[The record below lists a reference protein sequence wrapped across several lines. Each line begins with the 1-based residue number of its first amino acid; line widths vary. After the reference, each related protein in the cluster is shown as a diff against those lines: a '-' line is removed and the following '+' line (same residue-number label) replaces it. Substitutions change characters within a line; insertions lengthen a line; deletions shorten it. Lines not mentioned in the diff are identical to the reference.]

1 MKFFLGKSKKRN
13 RQEER
18 IVNCSEIFVAKTTV
32 YSSFLDPHGGGP
44 LTLEKYF
51 LVTEKDG
58 KYFELLS
65 GVELKKESDI
75 HSNGFAVSFKNTPYI
90 ENITPLVQYL
100 RDETL
105 KTLLKTLSYEN
116 LFDSIT
122 TINVEL
128 ILSSKKE

>member
-18 IVNCSEIFVAKTTV
+18 IVNCSEIFVAKTIV

>member
-1 MKFFLGKSKKRN
+1 MGKSKKRN

-18 IVNCSEIFVAKTTV
+18 IVNCSEIFVAKTTI

-51 LVTEKDG
+51 LVTEKVG
-58 KYFELLS
+58 KYFELFS
-65 GVELKKESDI
+65 GVEIKKESDI

-128 ILSSKKE
+128 IFSSKKE

>member
-18 IVNCSEIFVAKTTV
+18 IVNCSEIFVAKTTI

-58 KYFELLS
+58 KYFELFS
-65 GVELKKESDI
+65 GVEIKKESDI

-90 ENITPLVQYL
+90 ESSIFTWWN
-100 RDETL
+100 L
-105 KTLLKTLSYEN
+105 KNTKLWKFIWFYNYYKCWTY
-116 LFDSIT
+116 T
-122 TINVEL
+122 
-128 ILSSKKE
+128 

>member
-90 ENITPLVQYL
+90 KNITPLVQYL

>member
-13 RQEER
+13 KQEER
-18 IVNCSEIFVAKTTV
+18 IVNCSEIFVAKTTIC
-32 YSSFLDPHGGGP
+32 SSFLDPHGGGP

-58 KYFELLS
+58 KYFELFS
-65 GVELKKESDI
+65 GLELKKESDI

-116 LFDSIT
+116 LFDFIT

>member
-1 MKFFLGKSKKRN
+1 MKFFWGKSKKRN

-18 IVNCSEIFVAKTTV
+18 IVNCSEIFVAKTTIC
-32 YSSFLDPHGGGP
+32 SSFLDPHGGGP

-58 KYFELLS
+58 KYFELFS

-75 HSNGFAVSFKNTPYI
+75 HSNGFAFSFKNTPYI
-90 ENITPLVQYL
+90 ENVTPLVQYL
-100 RDETL
+100 RDKTL
-105 KTLLKTLSYEN
+105 KTVSYES
-116 LFDSIT
+116 LFDFIT
-122 TINVEL
+122 SINVEL

>member
-18 IVNCSEIFVAKTTV
+18 IVNCSEIFVAKTTIC
-32 YSSFLDPHGGGP
+32 SSFLDPHGGGP
-44 LTLEKYF
+44 LTLKKYF

-58 KYFELLS
+58 KYFELFS

-75 HSNGFAVSFKNTPYI
+75 HSNGFAVRFKNTPYI

-100 RDETL
+100 RDENL
-105 KTLLKTLSYEN
+105 KLSVMKIY
-116 LFDSIT
+116 
-122 TINVEL
+122 L
-128 ILSSKKE
+128 IL

>member
-18 IVNCSEIFVAKTTV
+18 IVNCSEIFVAKTTIC
-32 YSSFLDPHGGGP
+32 SSFLDPHGGEP

-58 KYFELLS
+58 KYFELFS

-128 ILSSKKE
+128 IFSSKKE

>member
-13 RQEER
+13 KQEER
-18 IVNCSEIFVAKTTV
+18 IVNCSEIFVAKTTIS
-32 YSSFLDPHGGGP
+32 SSFLDPHGGGP

-58 KYFELLS
+58 KYFELFS

-128 ILSSKKE
+128 IFSSKKE

>member
-18 IVNCSEIFVAKTTV
+18 IVNCSEIFVAKTTI

-58 KYFELLS
+58 KYFELFS
-65 GVELKKESDI
+65 GVEIKKESVFIQMDLLLVLKTLHI
-75 HSNGFAVSFKNTPYI
+75 LK
-90 ENITPLVQYL
+90 VQYL

-105 KTLLKTLSYEN
+105 KTLSYEN
-116 LFDSIT
+116 LFDFIT